1 MTYMSLVIVSSF
13 VSRYHPCFTRTTRPR
28 APAASATHTRPRPA
42 CERGTFITPRAL
54 SLTPVGCVPPHAL
67 HSVAALSS
75 LVSLYLGWLGVSL
88 V

>member
-1 MTYMSLVIVSSF
+1 MLY
-13 VSRYHPCFTRTTRPR
+13 
-28 APAASATHTRPRPA
+28 THYPPPRPGRQRHSHA
-42 CERGTFITPRAL
+42 AAPRVCERRGTFITPRAL
-54 SLTPVGCVPPHAL
+54 SLRLVGCVPPHAL